1 MVNCTDITD
10 EVECRK
16 HGVCACEWGNG
27 KCLFSL
33 SLPHDEL
40 KCNKHRTNKKSRTN
54 KHKYKKRK
62 SSRVSK

>member
-27 KCLFSL
+27 KCRFSL
-33 SLPHDEL
+33 SLPHDEQ
-40 KCNKHRTNKKSRTN
+40 KCNKHRTNKK
-54 KHKYKKRK
+54 
-62 SSRVSK
+62 

>member
-33 SLPHDEL
+33 SLSHDEVMVNAFSHCHYL
-40 KCNKHRTNKKSRTN
+40 MMS
-54 KHKYKKRK
+54 
-62 SSRVSK
+62 